1 MILLIILVV
10 VVIFAF
16 GFMLWT
22 ICAAGPKDTLDY
34 QMECLRKEYAQKQ
47 RNKTRVKVDDNFYL

>member
-1 MILLIILVV
+1 MILLIILVII
-10 VVIFAF
+10 VIFAF

-34 QMECLRKEYAQKQ
+34 QLECLKQEYAKKE
-47 RNKTRVKVDDNFYL
+47 RNKIRVKTNGRYV